1 MKRFSL
7 LLGTLLGLLA
17 HPVPAQPP
25 QPSSAPTQ
33 MESRYLFIVDTSS
46 AMSRHNEAVRQIVYD
61 LISSGMNGQMR
72 KGDSYA
78 LWTYNE
84 QNYPG
89 VFPLQNWNPYDPVLA
104 GGRAALFLKK
114 QRYEKQA
121 KPQAVITDLA
131 AVIENARDLTVYWI
145 SDGYTELKGTAFDE
159 LINAACFY
167 KIRAMKKNP
176 QPLVTTL
183 IAQDGKIA
191 HWAVSLASEPKAIPR
206 TPPKPVIVAKPAPEE
221 KTIVAVVPPATVEK
235 IPPTPKPAIPP
246 TTAKKAEVPAK
257 TKPGPEPAVTTDTP
271 KPVPV
276 VPLPKPVAPEIVP
289 TVSKPIVPEVKPVV
303 KPESAKPNPPV
314 APTVPVKTA
323 SEPLP
328 VKVDSTPVKTEVASV
343 NGEQPKNTSPAPV
356 QTAKSH
362 PAEASVK
369 SATANGSE
377 GKAPRLPRVAHTAV
391 VVPPQSSFKDWQY
404 LAAGLA
410 LLSIGCWLFYLHR
423 QARASVHPSIISDSL
438 NRKRK

>member
-1 MKRFSL
+1 MKRFQL
-7 LLGTLLGLLA
+7 LFRTLLAFLA
-17 HPVPAQPP
+17 YSVPAQTP
-25 QPSSAPTQ
+25 QPSPVPVQ
-33 MESRYLFIVDTSS
+33 PESRYLFIVDTSS
-46 AMSRHNEAVRQIVYD
+46 AMSRHNEAVRQIVYE

-89 VFPLQNWNPYDPVLA
+89 VFPLQTWNPYDPVLA

-121 KPQAVITDLA
+121 KPQAVIPDLA
-131 AVIENARDLTVYWI
+131 AVIETARDLTVYWI

-159 LINAACFY
+159 LINATYFY

-183 IAQDGKIA
+183 IAQDRKIA
-191 HWAVSLASEPKAIPR
+191 HWAVSLASEPRSIPL
-206 TPPKPVIVAKPAPEE
+206 TPPKPVIATKPPAEE
-221 KTIVAVVPPATVEK
+221 KANVVVVLPTIVEK
-235 IPPTPKPAIPP
+235 TAPSPKPTTPPTPP
-246 TTAKKAEVPAK
+246 KKTEVPVKAK
-257 TKPGPEPAVTTDTP
+257 PDPEPAVTANVP

-276 VPLPKPVAPEIVP
+276 VAVPKPVAPEIAQ
-289 TVSKPIVPEVKPVV
+289 TVSKPVVPEVKPVV
-303 KPESAKPNPPV
+303 IPESTKPNPPI
-314 APTVPVKTA
+314 APTIPVKTA
-323 SEPLP
+323 SEPAP
-328 VKVDSTPVKTEVASV
+328 VKADSTPVKSEAATA
-343 NGEQPKNTSPAPV
+343 NGEQPKNNPPDPV
-356 QTAKSH
+356 QAAKSDSAEV
-362 PAEASVK
+362 PAK

-377 GKAPRLPRVAHTAV
+377 VKVSRFPRAAHTAV
-391 VVPPQSSFKDWQY
+391 VVPPQSRFNDWQY

-410 LLSIGCWLFYLHR
+410 LLAIGCWLFYLHR